1 MMAEIGETALAWAL
15 LISAGFVMAALC
27 LAFVRLVIGPSLPDR
42 VVALD
47 LLSLLT
53 VCFIAL
59 FAIIADTDD
68 YLDIAIALAL
78 VAFLGTVAF
87 ARYAERSHRMERKT
101 AAGGDT

>member
-1 MMAEIGETALAWAL
+1 MTEIGEVVLAWAL
-15 LISAGFVMAALC
+15 MGSAGLLMAALV
-27 LAFVRLVIGPSLPDR
+27 LTFVRIVIGPSLPDR

-53 VCFIAL
+53 VCFIVL
-59 FAIIADTDD
+59 FSIIADTTA

-87 ARYAERSHRMERKT
+87 ARFVERRRRLDDEG
-101 AAGGDT
+101 AAGDGL

>member
-1 MMAEIGETALAWAL
+1 MTEIGEAVLAWAL
-15 LISAGFVMAALC
+15 MGSAGLLMAALV
-27 LAFVRLVIGPSLPDR
+27 LTFVRIIIGPSLPDR

-53 VCFIAL
+53 VCFIVL
-59 FAIIADTDD
+59 FSIIAGTTA

-87 ARYAERSHRMERKT
+87 ARFVERRRRLDDEQ
-101 AAGGDT
+101 AAGDGS